1 MKRLK
6 VIPLIIFVL
15 ALSSLAC
22 NFGFGRQATPEEVI
36 PVTTEA
42 VESLQGAAGEAIQN
56 GDIEIA
62 ITEAQ
67 LTSLLAFEL
76 AERAGDQISNLQV
89 FLRDGQIQLYGD
101 VDTQGIS
108 AQVRV
113 FVAVSVDPIGR
124 PVLEVVSSSIGPF
137 PVPGELISEVE
148 MIMNKAFQEKV
159 ESMAPNMHIESIV
172 IEDGTMT
179 IIGRS
184 K

>member
-1 MKRLK
+1 
-6 VIPLIIFVL
+6 
-15 ALSSLAC
+15 
-22 NFGFGRQATPEEVI
+22 VI

-42 VESLQGAAGEAIQN
+42 VENLQSSAGGALDDALQG
-56 GDIEIA
+56 GDIEFA

-76 AERAGDQISNLQV
+76 AERAGDQISDLQV

-108 AQVRV
+108 AQVRI
-113 FVAVSVDPIGR
+113 FVAVSVDPVGR

-148 MIMNKAFQEKV
+148 VIMNEAFQEKI
-159 ESMAPNMHIESIV
+159 ESLAPNMHIESIV

>member
-1 MKRLK
+1 
-6 VIPLIIFVL
+6 V
-15 ALSSLAC
+15 LSSLAC

-42 VESLQGAAGEAIQN
+42 VESLQDAAGDAVEGAIQG
-56 GDIEIA
+56 GDIEIS

-67 LTSLLAFEL
+67 LTSLLSFEL
-76 AERAGDQISNLQV
+76 AERAGGQISNLQV

-113 FVAVSVDPIGR
+113 FVAVRVDPVGR

-148 MIMNKAFQEKV
+148 TIMNKAFQQKV

-172 IEDGTMT
+172 IED
-179 IIGRS
+179 
-184 K
+184 